1 MERLD
6 KATAYKNGLTELS
19 TKDNGTKT
27 KQKAKEPFGMLKET
41 FTQVILELI
50 RQMVLVYTLTS
61 MEVDMKDN
69 GSTMFKKDKEKKSG
83 LMVQNMQENT
93 QME

>member
-1 MERLD
+1 MAACIKDRFWFQRMDRTMARLD

-41 FTQVILELI
+41 F
-50 RQMVLVYTLTS
+50 M
-61 MEVDMKDN
+61 
-69 GSTMFKKDKEKKSG
+69 
-83 LMVQNMQENT
+83 
-93 QME
+93 

>member
-1 MERLD
+1 MDRIMERLD

-41 FTQVILELI
+41 FT
-50 RQMVLVYTLTS
+50 
-61 MEVDMKDN
+61 
-69 GSTMFKKDKEKKSG
+69 
-83 LMVQNMQENT
+83 
-93 QME
+93 